1 MNIKKIRIDAFG
13 KFVDKKIKFK
23 KGINVIYGDNETGKS
38 TIHKFIETM
47 LFGIN
52 PSEKDLYSKY
62 KPWFSE
68 EYKGQLIMNEK
79 DNEFFIYRDFEN
91 NISSL
96 NKEDI
101 KDLNPN
107 SLEQPGYKLLGVNKD
122 IYINT
127 LSIGQL
133 NSKTDREL
141 LKEIKNKIE
150 NLGKSKDQ
158 NIDLKN
164 VLKRLEEKVDEDR
177 YKEIL
182 DKINILKNKKNQ
194 IEDKR
199 VKFKKIIKQIRRN
212 REELDDLEKRNELL
226 EPLTSINDF
235 TEFKNKYVNAEK
247 VINEIKTLNKEIES
261 MQRDMDIE
269 IEDYEKLIV
278 LSSKNEKLEDE
289 SIKLKEDIESFEK
302 EAIYIK
308 NDFQKFKG
316 IHESNFIS
324 QYELYKS
331 NKKILQRLQLKL
343 DDLDNSIKE
352 IEEKNYQGIID
363 SFNEISKETKRKKYI
378 KGILEGNIVNLLKIK
393 LKKERNRKWVK
404 IVLSLLIIMGVPI
417 SSYFAV
423 NYYDN
428 PMIYYGNVLVFLG
441 FIVLSKLSRDN
452 KIIRSL
458 KKEIKEINQRVP
470 QYKEEC
476 EKLEEHKK
484 EILDKY
490 GCVNIK
496 DLKSLYYEAI
506 DNKKSV
512 EEKNKT
518 NETLQEEIFYLNK
531 KCREIEDFLTEYL
544 NKFGYSEI
552 SEENIKKI
560 NKKYNESEVRYN
572 SLEKIEKNRNLIKEK
587 HDSIKK
593 ELKDNKNEINTI
605 LNISGV
611 ESKDEFKEAFKIQ
624 NILKEKVSLKSN
636 KEEVLRNILQ
646 DEDYEEIKN
655 KYKSIKKIKE
665 KEKFSSFE
673 DIKEEKNIVEE
684 EIKKISNLIERYKKE
699 ICKIEEHK
707 RLYLIEEEMSDLDRE
722 KREIE
727 KTKEIVELSKNNIIE
742 TSKKIKEEFMP
753 ELEKSLAKYF
763 KILTDGKYEEVKIEE
778 NFDIKI
784 KESDKDKQISVDNLS
799 LGAIDQ
805 LYFSLRFS
813 LIDVM
818 FSNSKIPIVLD
829 DCFTQYDD
837 ERLKNALEI
846 IVKMKEQYQILLFTC
861 HKREENILKEL
872 EEEVNIIQL

>member
-1 MNIKKIRIDAFG
+1 MDIKKIKIDAFG
-13 KFVDKKIKFK
+13 KFIDKKIKFK

-52 PSEKDLYSKY
+52 PSKKDLYNKY

-79 DNEFFIYRDFEN
+79 NNEFLIYRDFQN

-101 KDLNPN
+101 KESDPN
-107 SLEQPGYKLLGVNKD
+107 SIEQPGYKLLGVNKD
-122 IYINT
+122 IYRNT

-133 NSKTDREL
+133 NSKTDRDL
-141 LKEIKNKIE
+141 LKEIKEKIE
-150 NLGKSKDQ
+150 NLGKAKDQ
-158 NIDLKN
+158 NINLEN
-164 VLKRLEEKVDEDR
+164 VLKRLEEKVPEER

-182 DKINILKNKKNQ
+182 DTIKTLKNKKKQ

-199 VKFKKIIKQIRRN
+199 IKLKKIIDQIKIN
-212 REELDDLEKRNELL
+212 NKELDDLKKRNKVLK
-226 EPLTSINDF
+226 PLASIDNF
-235 TEFKNKYVNAEK
+235 SEFKTKYVSAEK
-247 VINEIKTLNKEIES
+247 VKNEIKTLDKEIES

-289 SIKLKEDIESFEK
+289 SIKIKEDLESFEK

-331 NKKILQRLQLKL
+331 NNKILQRLQAKL
-343 DDLDNSIKE
+343 DDLDSSIKE

-378 KGILEGNIVNLLKIK
+378 KGILEGNIVDLLKIK
-393 LKKERNRKWVK
+393 LKKERNRKWFKV
-404 IVLSLLIIMGVPI
+404 ILSLLIIVGVPV

-423 NYYDN
+423 NYYQD
-428 PMIYYGNVLVFLG
+428 PMIYYGNGVVLVG
-441 FIVLSKLSRDN
+441 FIVLSKLSRN
-452 KIIRSL
+452 NTIIRSL
-458 KKEIKEINQRVP
+458 KKEIKEISERVP

-484 EILDKY
+484 KILDKY

-531 KCREIEDFLTEYL
+531 KCREIEEFLTEYL

-552 SEENIKKI
+552 SEENIKKL

-572 SLEKIEKNRNLIKEK
+572 SLENIEKNRNVIKKK

-593 ELKDNKNEINTI
+593 ELEDNKNEINTI
-605 LNISGV
+605 LNVSGV
-611 ESKDEFKEAFKIQ
+611 QSKDEFKEAFKVQ
-624 NILKEKVSLKSN
+624 NVLKEKVSLKSN
-636 KEEVLRNILQ
+636 KEEVLRNILK

-655 KYKSIKKIKE
+655 KYKSIMKIKE
-665 KEKFSSFE
+665 KEKFSSFD
-673 DIKEEKNIVEE
+673 DIKEEKNIVED
-684 EIKKISNLIERYKKE
+684 EIKNISNIIERYKKE
-699 ICKIEEHK
+699 IFELEEHK
-707 RLYLIEEEMSDLDRE
+707 RLYLIEEEISDLDNE

-727 KTKEIVELSKNNIIE
+727 KIKEIVKLSKNDIIE

-753 ELEKSLAKYF
+753 ELEKNLQKYF
-763 KILTDGKYEEVKIEE
+763 RILTDGKYEEVKIEE

-784 KESDKDKQISVDNLS
+784 KEPDKDKQINLENLS

-805 LYFSLRFS
+805 MYFSLRFS

-818 FSNSKIPIVLD
+818 FSNSKIPIILD

-846 IVKMKEQYQILLFTC
+846 IMKIKEQYQVLLFTC

-872 EEEVNIIQL
+872 DEDVNIIQL

>member
-96 NKEDI
+96 NKEEI
-101 KDLNPN
+101 KDSNPN
-107 SLEQPGYKLLGVNKD
+107 SIEQPGYKLLGVNKD

-141 LKEIKNKIE
+141 LKEIKNKIKK
-150 NLGKSKDQ
+150 LGK
-158 NIDLKN
+158 
-164 VLKRLEEKVDEDR
+164 
-177 YKEIL
+177 YKEII

-194 IEDKR
+194 IEAKR
-199 VKFKKIIKQIRRN
+199 VKFKKIIEQIKRN
-212 REELDDLEKRNELL
+212 KEELDDLEQRNELL
-226 EPLTSINDF
+226 APLTSINDF

-289 SIKLKEDIESFEK
+289 SIKLKEDLESFEK

-423 NYYDN
+423 KNYGN

-458 KKEIKEINQRVP
+458 KKEIKEINERVP

-560 NKKYNESEVRYN
+560 KKKYNESEVRYN

-587 HDSIKK
+587 HDSIK
-593 ELKDNKNEINTI
+593 T
-605 LNISGV
+605 
-611 ESKDEFKEAFKIQ
+611 
-624 NILKEKVSLKSN
+624 
-636 KEEVLRNILQ
+636 
-646 DEDYEEIKN
+646 
-655 KYKSIKKIKE
+655 
-665 KEKFSSFE
+665 
-673 DIKEEKNIVEE
+673 
-684 EIKKISNLIERYKKE
+684 
-699 ICKIEEHK
+699 
-707 RLYLIEEEMSDLDRE
+707 
-722 KREIE
+722 
-727 KTKEIVELSKNNIIE
+727 
-742 TSKKIKEEFMP
+742 
-753 ELEKSLAKYF
+753 
-763 KILTDGKYEEVKIEE
+763 
-778 NFDIKI
+778 
-784 KESDKDKQISVDNLS
+784 
-799 LGAIDQ
+799 
-805 LYFSLRFS
+805 
-813 LIDVM
+813 
-818 FSNSKIPIVLD
+818 
-829 DCFTQYDD
+829 
-837 ERLKNALEI
+837 
-846 IVKMKEQYQILLFTC
+846 
-861 HKREENILKEL
+861 
-872 EEEVNIIQL
+872 